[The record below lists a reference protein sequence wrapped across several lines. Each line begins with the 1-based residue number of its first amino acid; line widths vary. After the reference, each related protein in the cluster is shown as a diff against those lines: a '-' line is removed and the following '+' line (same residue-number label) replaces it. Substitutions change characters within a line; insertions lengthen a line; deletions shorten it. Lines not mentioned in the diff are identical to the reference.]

1 MLIGYA
7 RVSKS
12 DGSQNLDLQR
22 DELIKVGVDKKMI
35 YEEYASG
42 KREGRPILDS
52 CLKALRPN
60 EDTLVVWKLDRLG
73 RNLRHLIEIV
83 QTLETQNIGFQ
94 VLTGKGSC
102 IDTTTASGKMIFAIF
117 AALSEYERE
126 LISERTKAGLK
137 AARAR
142 GRKGGRKFIMTKT
155 KLTLASKALKDRDT
169 SINELCKELSITRY
183 TLYRYLSPEGE
194 FRDYAHKLISVKIN
208 A

>member
-12 DGSQNLDLQR
+12 DGSQNISLQR
-22 DELIKVGVDKKMI
+22 DELLKAGVDKKMI

-42 KREGRPILDS
+42 KRESRTVLDN

-60 EDTLVVWKLDRLG
+60 EDILVVWKLDRLG
-73 RNLRHLIEIV
+73 RNLQHLIEIV
-83 QTLETQNIGFQ
+83 KNLEKHGIGFQ

-102 IDTTTASGKMIFAIF
+102 IDTVTASGKMVFAIF

-126 LISERTKAGLK
+126 LIVERTKAGLK

-142 GRKGGRKFIMTKT
+142 GRKGGRRFTMTKT
-155 KLTLASKALKDRDT
+155 KLHMASAALKNRKT
-169 SINELCKELSITRY
+169 KINELCKELSITRY
-183 TLYRYLSPEGE
+183 TLYRYISPEGE
-194 FRDYAHKLISVKIN
+194 LRDYAHKLMSLEN

>member
-1 MLIGYA
+1 MLVGYA

-12 DGSQNLDLQR
+12 DGSQNIDLQI
-22 DELIKVGVDKKMI
+22 DALIKAGVSKKMI

-42 KREGRPILDS
+42 KSESRTVLDS
-52 CLKALRPN
+52 CLKALRPK

-73 RNLRHLIEIV
+73 RNLHHLIEIV
-83 QTLETQNIGFQ
+83 QNLAEQNIGFQ
-94 VLTGKGSC
+94 VLAGKGSC
-102 IDTTTASGKMIFAIF
+102 IDTATASGKMMFSIF

-126 LISERTKAGLK
+126 LISERTRAGLK

-155 KLTLASKALKDRDT
+155 KLNIAKSALKNKST
-169 SINELCKELSITRY
+169 SINELCKELHITRY
-183 TLYRYLSPEGE
+183 TLYRYLSPEGGM
-194 FRDYAHKLISVKIN
+194 RDYAHKLLSTEN

>member
-1 MLIGYA
+1 MLVGYA

-12 DGSQNLDLQR
+12 DGNLDLQR
-22 DELIKVGVDKKMI
+22 DSLVSAGVLQDKI

-42 KREGRPILDS
+42 KSENRTELNQ
-52 CLKALRPN
+52 CLKSLRDN

-83 QTLETQNIGFQ
+83 QELEERKIGLKI
-94 VLTGKGSC
+94 LTGKGSC
-102 IDTTTASGKMIFAIF
+102 IETNTPSGKMIFSIF

-126 LISERTKAGLK
+126 LIKERTKAGLK

-155 KLTLASKALKDRDT
+155 KLMMARNALQNRDT
-169 SINELCKELSITRY
+169 KINDLCEELKITRY

-194 FRDYAHKLISVKIN
+194 LRDYGHKLLSM
-208 A
+208 